1 MSTRKQYS
9 PHCYDNFFVLFA
21 KLLDYFKDAITTE
34 ENLSFQFFL
43 VCVCLI
49 FCHLVIIRVTGFSP
63 SLLVIVFFCIYYT
76 RQHCFIVYPKQH
88 LPHSYSACLCD
99 KSLRTN
105 IAYYSTQ
112 N

>member
-9 PHCYDNFFVLFA
+9 PHCYHNILVLLA

-63 SLLVIVFFCIYYT
+63 SLLVIDFFFFAYT
-76 RQHCFIVYPKQH
+76 IQG
-88 LPHSYSACLCD
+88 S
-99 KSLRTN
+99 
-105 IAYYSTQ
+105 IAL
-112 N
+112 